1 MQSIKLLIQ
10 RRYASRG
17 RECLSNLW
25 HRTRSVKQLPVGV
38 CVATER
44 LSERTG
50 RISTNFVN
58 LLVNEY
64 CTSSVKFEKVCDAT
78 LDSLAEYFEE
88 LIEQA
93 HHLNAAD
100 VSYGVRKFIINC
112 MHKLFFCDRY
122 C

>member
-1 MQSIKLLIQ
+1 MQGIKLLIQ
-10 RRYASRG
+10 RRYVSRG
-17 RECLSNLW
+17 RECLSKLW
-25 HRTRSVKQLPVGV
+25 HKTKSVKQLPVGV
-38 CVATER
+38 CAATKQ

-50 RISTNFVN
+50 RTSTNSVN

-64 CTSSVKFEKVCDAT
+64 CTSSVRFEKVCDAT

-100 VSYGVRKFIINC
+100 VSYGVSKCIISY
-112 MHKLFFCDRY
+112 MYKLN
-122 C
+122 